1 MRANIPQRSRVWK
14 DVDSH
19 MALLPHHAATSVP
32 APEDADRRLVVGA
45 RAGRGDAR
53 DELARRFRRPAYLL
67 ALQIVG
73 DPDDALDIA
82 QDAMLRFFGSLARF
96 RDDRPVRP
104 WLFAIV
110 RNRARDLWRRRAARP
125 TEPLDARPDLAA
137 HLAATTPDP
146 EQALGRR
153 ERARGVWRAIGA
165 LSADHREILVLRD
178 FHDLAYAEIA
188 GVVDIP
194 IGTVMS
200 RLHAA
205 RSALRAEL
213 NKDEGAQDA

>member
-1 MRANIPQRSRVWK
+1 
-14 DVDSH
+14 
-19 MALLPHHAATSVP
+19 MALRHR
-32 APEDADRRLVVGA
+32 PES
-45 RAGRGDAR
+45 
-53 DELARRFRRPAYLL
+53 
-67 ALQIVG
+67 
-73 DPDDALDIA
+73 
-82 QDAMLRFFGSLARF
+82 GS
-96 RDDRPVRP
+96 RPVAAP
-104 WLFAIV
+104 CGAT
-110 RNRARDLWRRRAARP
+110 DGAARCP
-125 TEPLDARPDLAA
+125 PDLAA

-188 GVVDIP
+188 SVLDIP

-205 RSALRAEL
+205 RSSLRAEL
-213 NKDEGAQDA
+213 KKDEGEQDA